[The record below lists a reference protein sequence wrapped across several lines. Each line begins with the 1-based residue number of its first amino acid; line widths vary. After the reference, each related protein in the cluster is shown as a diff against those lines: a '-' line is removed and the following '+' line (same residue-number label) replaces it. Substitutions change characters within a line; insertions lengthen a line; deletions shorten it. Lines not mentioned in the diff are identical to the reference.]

1 MTTHTSG
8 AGAIESWD
16 ENPYLEIDDHR
27 KLTQASIRLKYNG
40 DWEGESTSET
50 LMCYAADDAT
60 SYVGLEHFVG
70 RIGERSGS
78 FVIQSTGTY
87 DGIQARSEGDVVPGS
102 GTGDFAGIRGR
113 HTSVSTHDDY
123 PNKPFTFEYDLD

>member
-1 MTTHTSG
+1 MTTYTSG

>member
-1 MTTHTSG
+1 MSIVTSG

-16 ENPYLEIDDHR
+16 EKPYLQIDDTR
-27 KLTQASIRLKYNG
+27 KLTQASIRLKYSG

-50 LMCYAADDAT
+50 LMCYAADDAVT
-60 SYVGLEHFVG
+60 FMGYEHFTG
-70 RIGERSGS
+70 RIGDRSGS

-87 DGIQARSEGDVVPGS
+87 DGAEARSEGEVVAGS

-113 HTSVSTHDDY
+113 HTSVSTHADY
-123 PNKPFTFEYDLD
+123 PNKPFTFEYDID

>member
-123 PNKPFTFEYDLD
+123 PNKPFTFEYDVD

>member
-1 MTTHTSG
+1 MTTYTSG

-27 KLTQASIRLKYNG
+27 KLTQASIRLKYSG

-87 DGIQARSEGDVVPGS
+87 DGIQARSEGEVVPGS

-123 PNKPFTFEYDLD
+123 PNKPFTFDYDVD